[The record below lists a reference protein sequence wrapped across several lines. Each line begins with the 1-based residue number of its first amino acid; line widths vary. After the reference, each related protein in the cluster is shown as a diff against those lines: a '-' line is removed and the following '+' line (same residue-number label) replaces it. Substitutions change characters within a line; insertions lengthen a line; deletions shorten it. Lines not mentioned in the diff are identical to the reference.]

1 MGKIIHYR
9 TNYRHK
15 NSPGFKTLNSKLFKL
30 LLAFKEFRDA
40 HQFIILNEA
49 FEIRG
54 LNFPKLATTPI
65 KPGKAAC

>member
-15 NSPGFKTLNSKLFKL
+15 NFPGFKTLNSKHFQL

-40 HQFIILNEA
+40 HQVIILNET
-49 FEIRG
+49 F
-54 LNFPKLATTPI
+54 
-65 KPGKAAC
+65 